1 MKKKNGVKIIQ
12 TADYN
17 GPRTVAGNLHMIIL
31 LLLLNSS
38 SFVITGPST
47 TTTSV
52 GKMLAGQANLAG
64 GAVVGDVTQC
74 LTDTFS
80 ITNQNTVPV
89 ICGTNSGF
97 HGK

>member
-1 MKKKNGVKIIQ
+1 
-12 TADYN
+12 
-17 GPRTVAGNLHMIIL
+17 MIVL

-47 TTTSV
+47 ATLSV
-52 GKMLAGQANLAG
+52 GKTLAGQVHLAAG
-64 GAVVGDVTQC
+64 VEVGDVTQC

-80 ITNQNTVPV
+80 ITNQRTVPV

-97 HGK
+97 HGE

>member
-1 MKKKNGVKIIQ
+1 
-12 TADYN
+12 
-17 GPRTVAGNLHMIIL
+17 MIIL

-38 SFVITGPST
+38 TFVITDPST
-47 TTTSV
+47 ATASV
-52 GKMLAGQANLAG
+52 GKMLSGQANLAG
-64 GAVVGDVTQC
+64 GVEVGDVTRC

>member
-1 MKKKNGVKIIQ
+1 
-12 TADYN
+12 
-17 GPRTVAGNLHMIIL
+17 MIIL
-31 LLLLNSS
+31 LLLLNFS

-47 TTTSV
+47 ATASV
-52 GKMLAGQANLAG
+52 GKMLSGQANLAG
-64 GAVVGDVTQC
+64 GEVVGDVTQC

-97 HGK
+97 HGE